1 MKAGFEVETSIIL
14 KVKLQLAV
22 LKKVKIWFS
31 KMNFGNVSIF
41 KIPRTLE

>member
-1 MKAGFEVETSIIL
+1 MKAGFEVETIIIL

-31 KMNFGNVSIF
+31 GLANANIIQFI
-41 KIPRTLE
+41 LH